1 MATFYED
8 PNALI
13 VPEMLRQGII
23 PDSHE
28 ALRIIGLDES
38 ETSKDKAISL
48 CVAALGITSAAGIL
62 AGAGLVMPILVPLA
76 VLGLAGINAW
86 NSQVTQRERQSEA
99 DFLSDHPEILRLAEA
114 KVDEGHP
121 LPRVAAAVETA
132 YRAYI
137 LGDTPQ
143 LAIDSKPTNAPA
155 IAPGVPAVG
164 AATQLG
170 AIPVP
175 AVAVAE
181 VEPQTY
187 PMAQTAVS
195 PDDRRALIA
204 RLREECPALLKLVK
218 SHPIR
223 AVGVQRS
230 GKTTLVKRL
239 ALLRMVL
246 IPGHRVIAATPHA
259 EAANPYPAK
268 AFKTVGITTAG
279 KRDYQAIEREWDGL
293 AARVASCQESSITTI
308 WDEFGLFDQV
318 MAEEKIKTNLTS
330 CLRETM
336 KFGEYPVFIV
346 HGETA
351 AFLPGSK
358 GLVTVFLGSTVRVEA
373 IGEAVEDEM
382 GLKTIRPTG
391 RFTVTW
397 LDGSRDEGQVPG
409 WLTEQYLLGL
419 IGNSV
424 PSSNGPSPAPEPEH
438 QHREGKTQPAIA
450 APATVVSPPEPEQ
463 PTVPIEQQIADFIKA
478 YPPGNGGA
486 KLRDVKRK
494 FRNEDPKKIEGIC
507 LTLARCYP
515 AKFRVSSE
523 TVKGV
528 ESMRI
533 EAIT

>member
-1 MATFYED
+1 MTTFYED

-23 PDSHE
+23 PDAHE
-28 ALRIIGLDES
+28 ALRIIGLDEV
-38 ETSKDKAISL
+38 ETGKDKAISL
-48 CVAALGITSAAGIL
+48 CVAALGIASAAGIL
-62 AGAGLVMPILVPLA
+62 ASAGLVVPILLPLS
-76 VLGLAGINAW
+76 VLGLAGVNAW
-86 NSQVTQRERQSEA
+86 NSQVTQRDRQSES
-99 DFLSDHPEILRLAEA
+99 DFLTDHPEILRLAEA
-114 KVDEGHP
+114 KVDEGQPMH
-121 LPRVAAAVETA
+121 RVAAAVETA

-137 LGDTPQ
+137 LGDVPS
-143 LAIDSKPTNAPA
+143 LAIDGKPTNAPA
-155 IAPGVPAVG
+155 IAPVHPVG
-164 AATQLG
+164 TATQLG

-175 AVAVAE
+175 AVTVQDSRPE
-181 VEPQTY
+181 TY
-187 PMAQTAVS
+187 PMAQSQVS

-204 RLREECPALLKLVK
+204 RLKEECPALLKLVK

-230 GKTTLVKRL
+230 GKTTLVKLL

-279 KRDYQAIEREWDGL
+279 QRDYAAIEREWDGL
-293 AARVASCQESSITTI
+293 AARVKACQESSITTI

-358 GLVTVFLGSTVRVEA
+358 GLVTVFLGSTVRLEA
-373 IGEAVEDEM
+373 IGEAVEDDM
-382 GLKTIRPTG
+382 GLETIRPTG
-391 RFTVTW
+391 KFNVTW
-397 LDGSRDEGQVPG
+397 LDGSRDEGQIPA

-419 IGNSV
+419 IGNSAPIPV
-424 PSSNGPSPAPEPEH
+424 PNPVLPEPEH
-438 QHREGKTQPAIA
+438 RNREGKSQPAIA
-450 APATVVSPPEPEQ
+450 VVSTLEPEQ
-463 PTVPIEQQIADFIKA
+463 STAPIEQQIADFIKA
-478 YPPGNGGA
+478 YPTGNGGV
-486 KLRDVKRK
+486 KMRDVKRK
-494 FRNEDPKKIEGIC
+494 FRNEDPKKVEGIC

-515 AKFRVSSE
+515 AKFRVNE
-523 TVKGV
+523 EIVAGNKTIK
-528 ESMRI
+528 I